1 MDPELWEEACERLE
15 RELGWVR
22 THRWLPQT
30 RCQLKGG
37 TAVLE
42 VASGEPQERLEAV
55 LPRVEEVLTQVVGRP
70 LRARLAVPKRTRR
83 AQRAAIDEAEPIDF
97 HGEHTAASRDLGS
110 FFVGPSNRIAAG
122 FARQVVQ
129 EPGAWHPL
137 VFYGAPGTGK
147 THLLQ
152 GIVNDYRKRYPTR
165 RAIYTRS
172 ERFAKHFSQALKLR
186 QLSKFHAHYRG
197 ASLLVIDDLDRL
209 AGKKKSE
216 TELTHVLD
224 HFLLQERNLQVVV
237 ACRRSPKSIPQL
249 KRGLEGRLMGGQL
262 VALSS
267 PDTATRC
274 AVLRAACMKRGVALT
289 PEVEDYLSTRVEFS
303 VQELITAAGQL
314 QAHRDHA
321 GARLDLAGTR
331 RVLADLINARQE
343 PATIEALAGYVAGET
358 GVTLEQLRS
367 RSRQASVIRA
377 RALAIGLA
385 RTLTPLTLR
394 EVGGY
399 FGGRAPNS
407 VHGAQA
413 QAREIRQGDTT
424 AQDLWERAARR
435 FRAETEAA
443 PGEEHPRDLKKLW
456 S

>member
-1 MDPELWEEACERLE
+1 MDPELWAEACARLE
-15 RELGWVR
+15 SELGWVR

-55 LPRVEEVLTQVVGRP
+55 LPRVEEILTQVCGRAVK
-70 LRARLAVPKRTRR
+70 ARLAVPKRTRR

-110 FFVGPSNRIAAG
+110 FFVGPSNRLAAG
-122 FARQVVQ
+122 FARQAVQ

-137 VFYGAPGTGK
+137 VFYGGPGTGK

-152 GIVNDYRKRYPTR
+152 GIVNEYRKRFPTR

-172 ERFAKHFSQALKLR
+172 ERFAKHFSQALKSR
-186 QLSKFHAHYRG
+186 QLAQFHAHYRG

-209 AGKKKSE
+209 AGKAKSE

-224 HFLLQERNLQVVV
+224 HFLLQERDLQVVV

-249 KRGLEGRLMGGQL
+249 KSGLEGRLMGGQL
-262 VALSS
+262 VALSP
-267 PDTATRC
+267 PDTETRRQ
-274 AVLRAACMKRGVALT
+274 VLRAACMKRGVALT
-289 PEVEDYLSTRVEFS
+289 KEVEAYLSQRVEFS
-303 VQELITAAGQL
+303 IQELLTAAAQL

-321 GARLDLAGTR
+321 GARLDLPGTR

-343 PATIEALAGYVAGET
+343 PATIEALAAYVAGET

-377 RALAIGLA
+377 RAIAIGLA

-413 QAREIRQGDTT
+413 QAREIRQGDAK
-424 AQDLWERAARR
+424 AQALWERAARR
-435 FRAETEAA
+435 FRAEEEGA
-443 PGEEHPRDLKKLW
+443 PGEHPRDLKQVW
-456 S
+456 R

>member
-1 MDPELWEEACERLE
+1 MDPELWVEACTRIEG
-15 RELGWVR
+15 ELGWIR

-30 RCQLKGG
+30 SCQLKGG
-37 TAVLE
+37 
-42 VASGEPQERLEAV
+42 VAILDAPKGEPQERLEAV
-55 LPRVEEVLTQVVGRP
+55 LPRVEQLLSELLGRP
-70 LRARLAVPKRTRR
+70 IRARLARPRR
-83 AQRAAIDEAEPIDF
+83 ARKAQRAEIDQAEPIDF
-97 HGEHTAASRDLGS
+97 HGEHTSRRDLGS
-110 FFVGPSNRIAAG
+110 FFVGPSNRLAAG
-122 FARQVVQ
+122 FARQAVA

-137 VFYGAPGTGK
+137 VFYGGPGTGK

-152 GIVNDYRKRYPTR
+152 GIVNDYRRRYPSR

-172 ERFAKHFSQALKLR
+172 ERFAKHFSQALKAR
-186 QLSKFHAHYRG
+186 QLAKFHAHYRG
-197 ASLLVIDDLDRL
+197 ASLLVLDDLDRL
-209 AGKKKSE
+209 AGKTKSE

-224 HFLLQERNLQVVV
+224 HFLLQERDLQVVV

-262 VALSS
+262 VALSP
-267 PDTATRC
+267 PDSETRRQ
-274 AVLRAACMKRGVALT
+274 VLRAACMKRSLT
-289 PEVEDYLSTRVEFS
+289 LSAEVEDYLSTRVEFS
-303 VQELITAAGQL
+303 VQELIAAAAQL

-321 GARLDLAGTR
+321 GAHLDLEGTR

-343 PATIEALAGYVAGET
+343 PATIEALAKFVALET

-367 RSRQASVIRA
+367 RSRQSSVIRA
-377 RALAIGLA
+377 RALAVGLA

-413 QAREIRQGDTT
+413 QAREIRLCDPR
-424 AQDLWERAARR
+424 AKDLWERAERR
-435 FRAETEAA
+435 FTTGGLSPDAHLLGR
-443 PGEEHPRDLKKLW
+443 
-456 S
+456 